1 MMTFIVFRPQAI
13 YLLIQN
19 NQAAQNT
26 HVGFQPIQL
35 IIAWMITILLVL
47 SIVRGIRDAF
57 TYANRL
63 HRVPCANCQFFTGNY
78 TLKCAI
84 HPTTAMSE
92 SAIDCPDYKSTDVY
106 SMTSIQ
112 D

>member
-1 MMTFIVFRPQAI
+1 MITFILFKPQVI

-19 NQAAQNT
+19 NQATQDT
-26 HVGFQPIQL
+26 YVGFHPIQL
-35 IIAWMITILLVL
+35 IVAWIITMLIVL
-47 SIVRGIRDAF
+47 SIVRGIRDAV

-92 SAIDCPDYKSTDVY
+92 SAIDCPDYKSNDIY
-106 SMTSIQ
+106 SMTSVQ